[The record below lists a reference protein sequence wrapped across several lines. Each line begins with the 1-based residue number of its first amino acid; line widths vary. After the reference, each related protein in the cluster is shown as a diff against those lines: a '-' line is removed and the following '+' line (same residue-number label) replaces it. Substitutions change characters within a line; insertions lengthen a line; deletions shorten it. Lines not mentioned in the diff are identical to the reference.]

1 MDGNGEV
8 TRPSGTERATKL
20 VPWSP
25 NATGEEMR
33 AYLQERLA
41 LLSKLAFWIFWIL
54 VFFVHGLYE
63 IYPELRP
70 ARVEIVD
77 AFGVSGLV
85 VLGLTWHFALRK
97 RRSSLRALYTI
108 DALYLLITGAAFGIS
123 AYFSAEQRGAVWS
136 AFIWHTFIVFSRVI
150 VVPSS
155 GRRTA
160 VVTAI
165 SYLPLWLAA
174 IGMAAWTPATLE
186 LPPVAFVVG
195 GLLFICIA
203 VLLATTGSRVI
214 YGLRQQVTE
223 AMQLGQYTLDQKIGE
238 GGMGAVYRARHALLR
253 RPTAIKLLPAR
264 RYGVDNIKRF
274 EREVQ
279 HMARLTHPN
288 TVAVYDYG
296 RSPGGV
302 FYYAMEYLDGVDLE
316 TLVARDGPQRAA
328 RVIHIL
334 RQVCGALDEAHAM
347 GLTHRDIKPANII
360 VCRRGRMPDVAKVV
374 DFGLVKEIARGGDD
388 TKSKIIMGT
397 PAYLAP
403 EAVTDPDTVG
413 PLSDI
418 YSLGCVAYFLLTG
431 LRVFEGKTAVDV
443 CVKHV
448 SAAPQPPSGRTE
460 NPIPADLEAVVLAC
474 LSKDPAAR
482 PESAFALRSQL
493 TRLCTYLD
501 WDEGEALAWWN
512 SFEARRASEPPPLDD
527 RAGPL
532 IITVDVHARTA
543 TSSGVHGVIPFD
555 LVSAPGGD
563 RSDGGSL

>member
-1 MDGNGEV
+1 MDGKGEV
-8 TRPSGTERATKL
+8 TGPPGTRERSTKL

-25 NATGEEMR
+25 NATSEEMR
-33 AYLQERLA
+33 AYVQERLA
-41 LLSKLAFWIFWIL
+41 LLSKLSFWIFCIL

-70 ARVEIVD
+70 RRVAIVD
-77 AFGVSGLV
+77 TYAISGLV
-85 VLGLTWHFALRK
+85 VLGVIWLVLLRR
-97 RRSSLRALYTI
+97 RRSSMRVLNLI
-108 DALYLLITGAAFGIS
+108 DAFYMLLIGTAFGMS

-160 VVTAI
+160 AVTAI

-174 IGMAAWTPATLE
+174 LGMAAWAPATLE

-195 GLLFICIA
+195 GLLFISIA
-203 VLLATTGSRVI
+203 VLLVTTGSRVI

-264 RYGVDNIKRF
+264 RYGVENIKRF

-316 TLVARDGPQRAA
+316 TLVAREGPQRAA

-374 DFGLVKEIARGGDD
+374 DFGLVKEIARGSDD
-388 TKSKIIMGT
+388 TATKVIMGT

-403 EAVTDPDTVG
+403 EAVTDPDAVG

-418 YSLGCVAYFLLTG
+418 YALGCVAYFLLTG
-431 LRVFEGKTAVDV
+431 VRVFDGKTSVDV

-448 SAAPQPPSGRTE
+448 SAAPEPPSSRTDR
-460 NPIPADLEAVVLAC
+460 PIPADLEAVVLAC
-474 LSKDPAAR
+474 LRKDPAAR

-493 TRLCTYLD
+493 TRLESYRD

-512 SFEARRASEPPPLDD
+512 AFEARRASEPPPLDD
-527 RAGPL
+527 RAGP
-532 IITVDVHARTA
+532 ITMTVDIHARTA
-543 TSSGVHGVIPFD
+543 TS
-555 LVSAPGGD
+555 PGP
-563 RSDGGSL
+563 L

>member
-1 MDGNGEV
+1 MGED
-8 TRPSGTERATKL
+8 SGVARSERATKI
-20 VPWSP
+20 VAWSP
-25 NATGEEMR
+25 HATSEEMR
-33 AYLQERLA
+33 AYVQERLA

-63 IYPELRP
+63 IYPELKPR
-70 ARVEIVD
+70 RVAIVD
-77 AFGVSGLV
+77 IYAISGLV
-85 VLGLTWHFALRK
+85 ILGLIWHFLLRI
-97 RRSSLRALYTI
+97 RRSSLRVLNAI
-108 DALYLLITGAAFGIS
+108 DAFYLLLIGTAFGMS
-123 AYFSAEQRGAVWS
+123 AYFSSEQRGAVWS

-160 VVTAI
+160 IVTAV

-174 IGMAAWTPATLE
+174 LGMAVWTPDSLE

-195 GLLFICIA
+195 GALFIAIA

-264 RYGVDNIKRF
+264 RYGAENIKRF

-288 TVAVYDYG
+288 TVAVFDYG

-328 RVIHIL
+328 RVVHIL
-334 RQVCGALDEAHAM
+334 RQVCGALDEAHTM

-360 VCRRGRMPDVAKVV
+360 ICRRGRMPDVAKVV
-374 DFGLVKEIARGGDD
+374 DFGLVKEITRGSDD
-388 TKSKIIMGT
+388 TATKIIMGT
-397 PAYLAP
+397 PHYLSP

-431 LRVFEGKTAVDV
+431 CRVFDGKTAVDV

-448 SAAPQPPSGRTE
+448 STPPEPPSRRTDRQV
-460 NPIPADLEAVVLAC
+460 PADLEAVVMAC
-474 LSKDPAAR
+474 LGKDPTSR
-482 PESAFALRSQL
+482 PQSAFALRALL
-493 TRLCTYLD
+493 TRLECYRD

-512 SFEARRASEPPPLDD
+512 AFEARRASEPPPLEE

-532 IITVDVHARTA
+532 TITVDMHARTV
-543 TSSGVHGVIPFD
+543 TSSGM
-555 LVSAPGGD
+555 
-563 RSDGGSL
+563 